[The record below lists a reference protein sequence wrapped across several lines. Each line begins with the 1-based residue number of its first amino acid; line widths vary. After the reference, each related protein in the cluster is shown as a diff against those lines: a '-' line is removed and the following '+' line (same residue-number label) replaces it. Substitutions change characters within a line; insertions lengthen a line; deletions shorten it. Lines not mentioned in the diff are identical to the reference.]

1 MVKNCDIAKQE
12 RNIMKYIFGIL
23 MAFCFVCTVSADDV
37 TTVAN
42 NTGNSAGI
50 DMSYREK
57 IETVSILEN
66 DLMILDTEIAKC
78 QKSKKGWI
86 AATVVGSAGVVATG
100 VAAGV
105 QGAQISQN
113 KKDIEK
119 KNTEILDK
127 TKTLNDLEAKL

>member
-1 MVKNCDIAKQE
+1 M
-12 RNIMKYIFGIL
+12 FGIL
-23 MAFCFVCTVSADDV
+23 LALCFVCAVRADD
-37 TTVAN
+37 TTTGAVGTVVGTT
-42 NTGNSAGI
+42 TGNGAGI